1 MKSFSMGE
9 RVMHQTK
16 GAGTV
21 IKIDYETSGGYRHM
35 ITFDDVNFTNC
46 WVHDDKLTK
55 LKEAMN
61 NEKRNLTLSL
71 AEARKAYK
79 ETTDSAFKTLLLSS
93 FTEEELTK
101 AELPQS
107 FLQIKEIEGYYI
119 NTHSAILP
127 LSRRQTDV
135 AHINV
140 VTREKYTKAWLAF
153 CQLTQLHKAW
163 IGDWEHIQDNKH
175 VVHVIERNVNYG
187 KINIQKNY
195 YWSSGER
202 LFIFPTADLRDK
214 FFDQFQTLLEEA
226 KYFIH

>member
-21 IKIDYETSGGYRHM
+21 INIDYETSGGYRHM
-35 ITFDDVNFTNC
+35 ISFDDVNFTNC

-79 ETTDSAFKTLLLSS
+79 ETTDAAFKILLLSS

-127 LSRRQTDV
+127 LSRRENSV
-135 AHINV
+135 AQINV

-163 IGDWEHIQDNKH
+163 IGDWKHEDNKH
-175 VVHVIERNVNYG
+175 IAYVIERNTDSTMR
-187 KINIQKNY
+187 IQTNY
-195 YWSSGER
+195 YWKRGER
-202 LFIFPTADLRDK
+202 LFIFPTAELRDE
-214 FFDQFQTLLEEA
+214 FFEQFKDLIEEA